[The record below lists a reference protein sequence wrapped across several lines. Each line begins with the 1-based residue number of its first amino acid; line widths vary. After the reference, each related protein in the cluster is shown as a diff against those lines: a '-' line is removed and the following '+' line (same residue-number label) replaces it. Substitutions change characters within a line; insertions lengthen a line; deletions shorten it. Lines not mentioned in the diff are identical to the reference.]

1 MGNITNSI
9 NGRYGVNMKN
19 RLMKNFDG
27 EKVAQECVEWI
38 RQYAKENNMRKV
50 VLGISGGKDSTVA
63 AMICCEALG
72 KDNVVGILMP
82 NGNQSDIADSHK
94 VCDTLGITKYEVNIG
109 NSYGDILHSISASVN
124 VKDAAKI
131 NVGPRLRMTVL
142 YTIAQSIGAR
152 VCGTGNLS
160 ERTIGYCT
168 KWGDMASDFNPLG
181 NLTSLEV
188 IEIGLVLAEK
198 YNMDKSLIV
207 KVPSDG
213 YGAKNDSAN
222 TFFKMAMDNLKSIV
236 DNTEYDSVWF
246 NRESLEACQ
255 NELNKLNM
263 TGVFYELKKLIANG
277 LRYSIMEEIGHLD
290 KITEELFMNLLIEE
304 INS

>member
-63 AMICCEALG
+63 AMLCCEALG

-82 NGNQSDIADSHK
+82 NGHQSDIADSHK

-188 IEIGLVLAEK
+188 VEIGLALAEK

-213 YGAKNDSAN
+213 LCGQTDEERLGVTYDDIHRYIRGYSIEFDSYV
-222 TFFKMAMDNLKSIV
+222 KIEKLEDN
-236 DNTEYDSVWF
+236 
-246 NRESLEACQ
+246 AQ
-255 NELNKLNM
+255 HKLNTTPM
-263 TGVFYELKKLIANG
+263 FEYTGE
-277 LRYSIMEEIGHLD
+277 
-290 KITEELFMNLLIEE
+290 
-304 INS
+304 